1 MREFNLI
8 CKEFEQLDSLSYGV
22 ILAKKSAKILPALKN
37 ITKDGLTGAAIYSTF
52 ILGAIVADGRISE
65 EEYALCY
72 PLLRAFFGEEIDYND
87 VKKAV
92 KLLKTESKE
101 LKRNV
106 DEMVDILGEL
116 DDELKDDIVIVC
128 MMICAIDGKISLK
141 EKNWIKQLIK

>member
-52 ILGAIVADGRISE
+52 ILGAIVADRRISE

-92 KLLKTESKE
+92 KLLKTESTE

>member
-106 DEMVDILGEL
+106 DEMVDILGKL

>member
-92 KLLKTESKE
+92 KLLKTESTE

>member
-72 PLLRAFFGEEIDYND
+72 PLLRAFSE
-87 VKKAV
+87 KKSITTT
-92 KLLKTESKE
+92 LKSRETFK
-101 LKRNV
+101 
-106 DEMVDILGEL
+106 
-116 DDELKDDIVIVC
+116 
-128 MMICAIDGKISLK
+128 DGKQRTK
-141 EKNWIKQLIK
+141 KKRRQNG

>member
-72 PLLRAFFGEEIDYND
+72 PLFRAFFGEEIDYND

>member
-72 PLLRAFFGEEIDYND
+72 PLLRSFFGEEIDYND

>member
-37 ITKDGLTGAAIYSTF
+37 ITKDGLTVAAIYSTF